1 MGKTLP
7 IRSPQSPFL
16 LFSLTSVPL
25 EWEEGLL
32 LRVAQ
37 SRGKKVQGEG
47 PTSTAEVISSG
58 FLMSFLWES

>member
-1 MGKTLP
+1 M
-7 IRSPQSPFL
+7 

-37 SRGKKVQGEG
+37 YRGKRVQEEG
-47 PTSTAEVISSG
+47 PTSTAEVIRSG
-58 FLMSFLWES
+58 FRMSFLWES